1 MRILKKPIINWFI
14 VKQNDT
20 FEQILNSL
28 RGKTIAVVYI
38 FEKDDALGFTHY
50 WVWKS
55 DIISGWL
62 NAIQELNCVPF
73 ILDVRTF
80 MQKASNYS
88 LPHLDFVINL
98 NCGSTELSS
107 MSLVPS
113 ICSFLSIPCIP
124 CNAVSIV
131 AGENK
136 KISNL
141 LAHAMNLK
149 IPKILETTNNKGI
162 YRPLNLGSSIGI
174 KRGYFN
180 NLSKDGIYQEFIPGY
195 DITIPIVYNPNIEDI
210 DLFLPILYLPNSLD
224 PDWIYNDEE
233 KMSNNGLTYLPF
245 HKVEEKTRKELI
257 NFSRVFPI
265 QTFGRID
272 ARVKSD
278 DKILSANIIEKPLE
292 LKDLYFIEINP
303 MPTIEEDGSFEFS
316 FNAILSNE
324 NHCFYYCIKKYREII
339 EKPTVNG
346 FLLSCSMI
354 SLSTAKY

>member
-1 MRILKKPIINWFI
+1 
-14 VKQNDT
+14 VKHNDT
-20 FEQILNSL
+20 YEQLLNSL
-28 RGKTIAVVYI
+28 RGKTIAIVYI
-38 FEKDDALGFTHY
+38 FEKEDAPGFDHY
-50 WVWKS
+50 WVWKG
-55 DIISGWL
+55 DVISGWL
-62 NAIQELNCVPF
+62 NAIQELDCVPF

-80 MQKASNYS
+80 MQKASNRT
-88 LPHLDFVINL
+88 LPHLDYVINL
-98 NCGSTELSS
+98 NCGSIELST

-136 KISNL
+136 NISNL
-141 LAHAMNLK
+141 IAHAVNLNV
-149 IPKILETTNNKGI
+149 PKTLDANNNIGI

-174 KRGYFN
+174 KKGRFN
-180 NLSKDGIYQEFIPGY
+180 NLSNDGIYQEFISGY
-195 DITIPIVYNPNIEDI
+195 DITIPIVYNPNIDDM

-233 KMSNNGLTYLPF
+233 KMSNDGLTYLPF

-272 ARVKSD
+272 ARIKSD

-292 LKDLYFIEINP
+292 LKDLYFIEVNS

-316 FNAILSNE
+316 FNTILSND
-324 NHCFYYCIKKYREII
+324 NHSFYYCINKYRDII
-339 EKPTVNG
+339 NNPTVNG